1 MENNQID
8 YDSQIASCDDEILK
22 LQKEIERL
30 KNEKTKAQMQ
40 LEGINREIE
49 RNKEAF
55 NQDFPDADLSKTFAK
70 EVLDV

>member
-8 YDSQIASCDDEILK
+8 YDAQIAACDDEILK

-55 NQDFPDADLSKTFAK
+55 RQDFPDVDVSKMFAK
-70 EVLDV
+70 EGLDA

>member
-1 MENNQID
+1 MENSQID
-8 YDSQIASCDDEILK
+8 YDAQIAACDDEILK

-55 NQDFPDADLSKTFAK
+55 RQDFPDVDISKVFAK
-70 EVLDV
+70 EGQDA

>member
-1 MENNQID
+1 MEKNQID
-8 YDSQIASCDDEILK
+8 YDAQIAACDDEILK

-55 NQDFPDADLSKTFAK
+55 RQDFPDVDISKVFAK
-70 EVLDV
+70 EGQDA

>member
-8 YDSQIASCDDEILK
+8 YDAQIAACDDEILK

-55 NQDFPDADLSKTFAK
+55 KQDFPDADLNKIFTK

>member
-1 MENNQID
+1 MENNQVD

-55 NQDFPDADLSKTFAK
+55 RQDFPDVDISKVFAK
-70 EVLDV
+70 EGQDA

>member
-8 YDSQIASCDDEILK
+8 YDAQIAACDDEILK

-55 NQDFPDADLSKTFAK
+55 KQDFPDVDINKIFAK

>member
-1 MENNQID
+1 MENSQID
-8 YDSQIASCDDEILK
+8 YDAQIAACDDEILK

-40 LEGINREIE
+40 LESINREIE

-55 NQDFPDADLSKTFAK
+55 RQDFPDVDISKVFSK
-70 EVLDV
+70 EGQDA

>member
-1 MENNQID
+1 MENSQID
-8 YDSQIASCDDEILK
+8 YDAQIAACDDEILK

-30 KNEKTKAQMQ
+30 KNEKTKAQLQ

-55 NQDFPDADLSKTFAK
+55 RQDFPDVDISKVFSK
-70 EVLDV
+70 EGQDA

>member
-1 MENNQID
+1 MENSQID
-8 YDSQIASCDDEILK
+8 YDSQIAACDDEILK

-55 NQDFPDADLSKTFAK
+55 KQDFPDADINKIFAK

>member
-1 MENNQID
+1 VENNQID
-8 YDSQIASCDDEILK
+8 YDAQIAACDDEILK

-55 NQDFPDADLSKTFAK
+55 RQDFPDVDVSKMFAK
-70 EVLDV
+70 EGLDA

>member
-1 MENNQID
+1 MENSQID
-8 YDSQIASCDDEILK
+8 YDAQIASCDDEILK

-55 NQDFPDADLSKTFAK
+55 KQDFPDADLNKIFAK

>member
-1 MENNQID
+1 MENSQID
-8 YDSQIASCDDEILK
+8 YDAQIAACDDEILK
-22 LQKEIERL
+22 LQREIEHL

-55 NQDFPDADLSKTFAK
+55 RQDFPDADISKIFAK

>member
-1 MENNQID
+1 MENSQID
-8 YDSQIASCDDEILK
+8 YDAQIAACDDEMLK

-55 NQDFPDADLSKTFAK
+55 RQDFPDVDISKVFAK
-70 EVLDV
+70 EGQDA

>member
-8 YDSQIASCDDEILK
+8 YDAQIAACDDEILK

-40 LEGINREIE
+40 LESINREIE

-55 NQDFPDADLSKTFAK
+55 RQDFPDVDISKVFAK
-70 EVLDV
+70 EAQDA

>member
-1 MENNQID
+1 MENSQID
-8 YDSQIASCDDEILK
+8 YDAQIAACDDEILK

-55 NQDFPDADLSKTFAK
+55 RQDFPDVDLSKVFAK
-70 EVLDV
+70 EGQDA

>member
-1 MENNQID
+1 MENSQID
-8 YDSQIASCDDEILK
+8 YDAQIAACDDEILK

-55 NQDFPDADLSKTFAK
+55 KQDFPDADINKIFAK

>member
-8 YDSQIASCDDEILK
+8 YDAQIAACDDEILK

-55 NQDFPDADLSKTFAK
+55 KQDFPDADINKIFAK

>member
-8 YDSQIASCDDEILK
+8 YDAQIAACDDEILK

-40 LEGINREIE
+40 LESINREIE

-55 NQDFPDADLSKTFAK
+55 RQDFPDVDISKVFAK
-70 EVLDV
+70 EGQDA

>member
-1 MENNQID
+1 MENSQID
-8 YDSQIASCDDEILK
+8 YDAQIAACDDEILK

-55 NQDFPDADLSKTFAK
+55 RQDFPDVDVSKMFAK
-70 EVLDV
+70 EGLDA

>member
-1 MENNQID
+1 MENSQID
-8 YDSQIASCDDEILK
+8 YDAQIAACDDEILK

-40 LEGINREIE
+40 LESINREIE

-55 NQDFPDADLSKTFAK
+55 RQDFPDVDISKVFVK
-70 EVLDV
+70 EGQDD

>member
-8 YDSQIASCDDEILK
+8 YDAQIAACDDEILK

-55 NQDFPDADLSKTFAK
+55 KQDFPDADLNKIFAK

>member
-8 YDSQIASCDDEILK
+8 YDSQISACDDEILK

-55 NQDFPDADLSKTFAK
+55 RQDFPDVDISKVFAK
-70 EVLDV
+70 EGLDA